1 MEVAEVADLKRKE
14 YRNDIRQLAPLRK
27 PIEDC
32 DKSRV
37 YAEKGGG
44 CRIKGI
50 PIIVG
55 GHLHGVRMVATA
67 VLPPRVS
74 RSRAGAVRFPSDWGV
89 TQFLVDVTLDASQR
103 HHSKLICRTAKRLE
117 NPDPR
122 GGRGRFCKRARGLE
136 DLMEPALIK

>member
-32 DKSRV
+32 DKTRV
-37 YAEKGGG
+37 YAERGGG
-44 CRIKGI
+44 CRIKGT

-55 GHLHGVRMVATA
+55 GHAHEIRMMATA

-74 RSRAGAVRFPSDWGV
+74 RSRAGAVRFPSDRAV
-89 TQFLVDVTLDASQR
+89 TQFLIDVDL
-103 HHSKLICRTAKRLE
+103 
-117 NPDPR
+117 
-122 GGRGRFCKRARGLE
+122 
-136 DLMEPALIK
+136 